1 MAEARGRPTSLWVL
15 VVLVV
20 IAMASSACG
29 STGKVAVGDQPTA
42 IPTADLSGSGPGS
55 LISATSMPAF
65 SRSPEGQ
72 LVDAARV
79 VYRSTNGDTGKQ
91 TEVSGSVFTPKGTPP
106 QAVGR

>member
-1 MAEARGRPTSLWVL
+1 MTEAKGHSTSRWVL
-15 VVLVV
+15 VLLVV
-20 IAMASSACG
+20 VAVVSSACG
-29 STGKVAVGDQPTA
+29 STGNVAVGDQPTA

-79 VYRSTNGDTGKQ
+79 VYRSTNGDTGQQ
-91 TEVSGSVFTPKGTPP
+91 TEVSGSVFTPKGTRPM
-106 QAVGR
+106 AAGR